1 MRRIRFGRGSAST
14 TPRTGGNGGGGQG
27 VRLEIH
33 HNIPEVTRKLRRI
46 RRELGNPRDALRQIG
61 RDAVSRT
68 LMAFRRSTDPWGHRW
83 LPLRPSTI
91 RRRRGRSSRPL
102 LDTGRLRSSFGYRV
116 TGRRLVIGSDVKY
129 AALHQFGGGA
139 AAVSDAI
146 RRRGRVPARPMLPI
160 RGGQVDLP
168 RDWQDMIREHLDR
181 QLSRAVR
188 GR

>member
-1 MRRIRFGRGSAST
+1 MPRFKFGCRPIRSTRG
-14 TPRTGGNGGGGQG
+14 TGGNGGGGQG

-33 HNIPEVTRKLRRI
+33 HNCPQVIRQLRHI
-46 RRELGNPRDALRQIG
+46 RRELGDPRDALREMG
-61 RDAVSRT
+61 RDAVSHT

-83 LPLRPSTI
+83 LPLRPATI

-102 LDTGRLRSSFGYRV
+102 LDTGRLRSSFGYHV
-116 TGRRLVIGSDVKY
+116 SGRRLVIGSDVKY
-129 AALHQFGGGA
+129 AALHQFGGGGSA
-139 AAVSDAI
+139 ITDAI

-160 RGGQVDLP
+160 RGGQVALP
-168 RDWQDMIREHLDR
+168 RGWRDMICEHLDR